1 MTTNNNLS
9 CGCNEIVL
17 DETFSISAFTKT
29 IFSFFKK
36 PAGLIFILMVT
47 IGSMSMIQ
55 LYDTID
61 FAVSNYFH
69 LLPFL
74 VSTVF
79 ISVYLQSSHADQL
92 IKGFFIGKPLVG
104 IITAALLGALS
115 PFCSCGVIPVIAGL
129 LAGGVPLSAVMAF
142 WISSPIMSPDMF
154 ILTAGELG
162 LEFAIV
168 KTISTVILGI
178 FAGGITLILQQF
190 NFLRSNNILKTELS
204 ACNRKSGSFGAPVFK
219 WNIWKTNEQRVL
231 FSKGFLKNMLFL
243 SQWMILAYLLESL
256 MIAYVPFEKIS
267 FATEGDG
274 LLAIPF
280 AALIGV
286 PSYLNGYAVLPLAS
300 GLLEKGFSAGA
311 VLTFITA
318 GAMTSIPAAVAVV
331 SIVKK
336 PIFFLYLFIAFS
348 GSILI
353 GYMYHGWLML

>member
-1 MTTNNNLS
+1 MNTNNNLT
-9 CGCNEIVL
+9 CGSNELASDEGFSVAAFLKLILKHLKKPSGLIVL
-17 DETFSISAFTKT
+17 LLIAIAFISSDQLISSVSFTFNDYIHLFPFLLSTVLISA
-29 IFSFFKK
+29 
-36 PAGLIFILMVT
+36 
-47 IGSMSMIQ
+47 
-55 LYDTID
+55 
-61 FAVSNYFH
+61 
-69 LLPFL
+69 
-74 VSTVF
+74 
-79 ISVYLQSSHADQL
+79 YLQNSHADQQ
-92 IKGFFIGKPLVG
+92 IRVFFVGNPLMG

-168 KTISTVILGI
+168 KTISTIVLGV
-178 FAGGITLILQQF
+178 FAGGITLSLQRF
-190 NFLRSNNILKTELS
+190 SFLKPNNILKEALS
-204 ACNRKSGSFGAPVFK
+204 TCNGSSCSPSLSFR
-219 WNIWKTNEQRVL
+219 WNIWKTKADRGL
-231 FSKGFLKNMLFL
+231 FNQSFFKNLLFL

-256 MIAYVPFEKIS
+256 MIKYVPFDQIS

-274 LLAIPF
+274 LIAIPF

-300 GLLEKGFSAGA
+300 GLIDKGFSPGA

-336 PIFFLYLFIAFS
+336 PVFFLYLFIAFT
-348 GSILI
+348 GAMMV
-353 GYMYHGWLML
+353 GYLYHGWLMI

>member
-1 MTTNNNLS
+1 MNTTNNIT

-17 DETFSISAFTKT
+17 DKTFSIASTAKM
-29 IFSFFKK
+29 IFSYLKK
-36 PAGLIFILMVT
+36 PAGLIFILLIT
-47 IGSMSMIQ
+47 IGLMSTEQ
-55 LYDTID
+55 LYSAID
-61 FAVSNYFH
+61 FTWGNYVH
-69 LLPFL
+69 LFPFL
-74 VSTVF
+74 ISTVF

-92 IKGFFIGKPLVG
+92 IKGFFIGKPLMG

-162 LEFAIV
+162 LEFATV
-168 KTISTVILGI
+168 KTISTVFLGV
-178 FAGGITLILQQF
+178 FAGSITLFLQRF
-190 NFLRSNNILKTELS
+190 NLFNTNNILKEGLS
-204 ACNRKSGSFGAPVFK
+204 SCNSSCSSVSPAFK
-219 WNIWKTNEQRVL
+219 WNIWKTVEQRGL
-231 FSKGFLKNMLFL
+231 FNKGFIKNLLFL

-256 MIAYVPFEKIS
+256 MIEHVPFDQIS

-300 GLLEKGFSAGA
+300 GLIEKGFSSGA

-336 PIFFLYLFIAFS
+336 PVFFLYLFIAFS
-348 GSILI
+348 GSILV
-353 GYMYHGWLML
+353 GYLYHGWLML